1 MSVTYSTKHALPYL
15 KLTLN
20 RTQKICF
27 IQISIQRSSVMAVT
41 RFTIPV
47 PLFFH
52 FLLSHPFFHFLLC
65 SFIFV
70 VWLANESRKKEMP
83 KLSAFHQGIKNLAIL
98 LPYETM
104 RNQSSYQWK
113 NNTKLC
119 FAKGKVK
126 CGVKSL
132 LKKCHKY
139 KSWKCEYNAHATKVY
154 RDKPMPY
161 MQLNDYYYYTTTT
174 LCIGM
179 ASPPLLICEHFENIV
194 CVNNLVQIF

>member
-1 MSVTYSTKHALPYL
+1 MFHSNINPALACYGSDTFHNSCSSLFSFSV
-15 KLTLN
+15 
-20 RTQKICF
+20 
-27 IQISIQRSSVMAVT
+27 ISS
-41 RFTIPV
+41 FFPFP
-47 PLFFH
+47 PLFVY
-52 FLLSHPFFHFLLC
+52 LL
-65 SFIFV
+65 FV
-70 VWLANESRKKEMP
+70 RTRKSRKKEMP

-132 LKKCHKY
+132 LKKCHIY